1 MNMIEN
7 EYRFN
12 SNFRKFVDEY
22 CKKHKCSL
30 EDAFNNR
37 KVRQMFWRYTDV

>member
-12 SNFRKFVDEY
+12 VNFRKFVDEY
-22 CKKHKCSL
+22 CDKNRITV
-30 EDAFNNR
+30 EEAFNDAFV
-37 KVRQMFWRYTDV
+37 KHMFWRYTDV